1 MMTRRCGYLAVILL
15 AFLVG
20 GSLPAWSQE
29 RNVLLEQGRGIYQ
42 ENCAGCHRQNGE
54 GLPNVFPALKGNAFV
69 TGDEVALIRLL
80 LNGRQGKM
88 GRMPAW
94 KNRLTDQQLAAVAT
108 FIRNHWGNQAPPVAP
123 EAVAKERR

>member
-1 MMTRRCGYLAVILL
+1 MMRRRWG
-15 AFLVG
+15 FLVVVLMFLF
-20 GSLPAWSQE
+20 GSSPPAWSQE
-29 RNVLLEQGRGIYQ
+29 RSALWEQGQGIYQ
-42 ENCAGCHRQNGE
+42 ENCAGCHRRNGE
-54 GLPNVFPALKGNAFV
+54 GLPGVFPALKGNAFV
-69 TGDEVALIRLL
+69 TGDEIPLIRLL

-94 KNRLTDQQLAAVAT
+94 KDRLTDQQLAAVAT